1 MLIWSRFLYG
11 VACLVGV
18 VCLVTSNV
26 GIGIVAAIVMIVALW
41 LRSTA
46 LDVALE
52 RANDDAVF
60 LLAEVEDAR
69 NVGAQYLSRH
79 DAAVLELERERRARI
94 ETEGTL
100 IKVTALWSRSIRST
114 TAPKYS
120 TRILALRGESAAL
133 AAAVMLSRAAADG
146 LTLASG
152 GTVHGPGTSTFD
164 IVPLPFVDVDAV
176 DPEHDGASDA
186 VPPTPAPDPSPWSL
200 VPAWVWRTVA
210 GAVVFAAGLFVWEV
224 LV

>member
-26 GIGIVAAIVMIVALW
+26 GIGIVASIVMIVALW

-46 LDVALE
+46 LDLALE
-52 RANDDAVF
+52 RATSAAAIAQENYTTEQQLRHRAEMRADMAEAVQS
-60 LLAEVEDAR
+60 A
-69 NVGAQYLSRH
+69 
-79 DAAVLELERERRARI
+79 
-94 ETEGTL
+94 TESAL
-100 IKVTALWSRSIRST
+100 IRVTALWSRTVRPT
-114 TAPKYS
+114 TAQRYAAKIMTLKGDP
-120 TRILALRGESAAL
+120 AAL
-133 AAAVMLSRAAADG
+133 ASAVMLSRAAADD
-146 LTLASG
+146 LSVDRPQ
-152 GTVHGPGTSTFD
+152 TVDLDTIARVFY
-164 IVPLPFVDVDAV
+164 
-176 DPEHDGASDA
+176 PEHDGTSDA

-200 VPAWVWRTVA
+200 VPVWAWRTVA